1 VDFLFE
7 CDRPLQIVGSQTS
20 LQQFFPTTPTAP
32 GGVADNRAPPP
43 DSVPRTQERFQASIN
58 ARLTEK
64 LLKATVKII
73 AHGPYVISMLQNPAM
88 EEFLVE
94 LDVVPEG
101 FRFPSRRPV
110 TRRLDEFLDEEG
122 SSQDAHVRDILPY
135 FSGG

>member
-1 VDFLFE
+1 V
-7 CDRPLQIVGSQTS
+7 
-20 LQQFFPTTPTAP
+20 
-32 GGVADNRAPPP
+32 
-43 DSVPRTQERFQASIN
+43 
-58 ARLTEK
+58 RLREK
-64 LLKATVKII
+64 LLKATVRVI

-101 FRFPSRRPV
+101 FRFPSRRTV